1 VKVKNWMKKNLVTVE
16 PTANIAQILSLMQ
29 RHLIRHIPVVDKK
42 NLVGLIT
49 DAEIRNNLYEKRDFD
64 VQAKDIM
71 ILNPVTINPSAS
83 IDRAS
88 QLIYQYGIG
97 SLLVLE
103 RRKLVGIITRN
114 DLLAAF
120 MERFGVLRPGFRLD
134 VMLESRANALEE
146 VIAIVRK
153 HGGRIVS
160 FGIEIQSSRRK
171 IYQIRLDKGSWQE
184 IVSAIEKAGHK
195 VISILEEE

>member
-1 VKVKNWMKKNLVTVE
+1 MKVKNWMKKNLVTVD
-16 PTANIAQILSLMQ
+16 PRTDITQILSLMQ
-29 RHLIRHIPVVDKK
+29 RHLIRHIPVVEKN

-49 DAEIRNNLYEKRDFD
+49 DAEIRDYLYENRDFNAK
-64 VQAKDIM
+64 AKDIM

-88 QLIYQYGIG
+88 QLIYQYSIG

-120 MERFGVLRPGFRLD
+120 MERFGVLRPGFRID
-134 VMLESRANALEE
+134 IMLENRADALEE
-146 VIAIVRK
+146 VMRIIRE
-153 HGGRIVS
+153 HGGRVVGL
-160 FGIEIQSSRRK
+160 GIEIQSSRRK

-184 IVSAIEKAGHK
+184 IVSAIEEAGHK
-195 VISILEEE
+195 VVSILEEE

>member
-1 VKVKNWMKKNLVTVE
+1 MKVKNWMKKNLVTVE

>member
-1 VKVKNWMKKNLVTVE
+1 MKVKNWMKKNLVTVE
-16 PTANIAQILSLMQ
+16 PTTNIAQILSLMQ

>member
-1 VKVKNWMKKNLVTVE
+1 MKKNLVTVE
-16 PTANIAQILSLMQ
+16 PGTNIAQILSLMQ
-29 RHLIRHIPVVDKK
+29 RNLIRHIPVVDKK
-42 NLVGLIT
+42 SLIGLIT
-49 DAEIRNNLYEKRDFD
+49 DAEIRNHLYENRDFNATA
-64 VQAKDIM
+64 QDIM

-134 VMLESRANALEE
+134 VMLEGRPDSLEE
-146 VIAIVRK
+146 VFRIIRK
-153 HGGRIVS
+153 HGGRIIGL
-160 FGIEIQSSRRK
+160 GIETQSSRRK
-171 IYQIRLDKGSWQE
+171 IHQIRLDKGSWQE
-184 IVSAIEKAGHK
+184 IVSAIENAGHK
-195 VISILEEE
+195 VVSILEEE